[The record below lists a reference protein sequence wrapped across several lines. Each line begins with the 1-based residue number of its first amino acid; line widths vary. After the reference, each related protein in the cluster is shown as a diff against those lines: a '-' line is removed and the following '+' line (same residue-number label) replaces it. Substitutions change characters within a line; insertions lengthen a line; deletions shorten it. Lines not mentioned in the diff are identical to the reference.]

1 MYGRAM
7 SNWHVSQTT
16 PLDPCACAMR
26 AQGGNR
32 RRTGFAMPASPRNVG
47 AMSTWVIGCFTVLP
61 LGMPGPAAACGVLNK
76 QCEATVRTAVAALQ
90 CEGGSGSR
98 SGARAVRARYYCMQ
112 NLCLTRRQCETGRK
126 LDEAGDAGRLA
137 RRGRL
142 ALAVRALVCAGRGR
156 GGALSARRA
165 ESGEEEQGVRVWNP
179 TLLCF

>member
-1 MYGRAM
+1 M

-76 QCEATVRTAVAALQ
+76 QCQVTGRSAVVALQ
-90 CEGGSGSR
+90 RDGGSGSR
-98 SGARAVRARYYCMQ
+98 SGARQCERSFARRIGV
-112 NLCLTRRQCETGRK
+112 LTRRKRNRETGR
-126 LDEAGDAGRLA
+126 A
-137 RRGRL
+137 RASG
-142 ALAVRALVCAGRGR
+142 CACPN
-156 GGALSARRA
+156 RRA
-165 ESGEEEQGVRVWNP
+165 GACPGMLNTRGVSS
-179 TLLCF
+179 FSD